1 MQVRVGRLNSI
12 TEIKQELVRIYRI
25 ARRNAGTDLDV
36 QAVSKLATILGGI
49 GKAIESSELD
59 KRIERLEAQQAEK

>member
-1 MQVRVGRLNSI
+1 MEIRVGKLDSLESVR
-12 TEIKQELVRIYRI
+12 KELTRIYRI